1 MKITRRYQKGSSAV
15 VNIILL
21 LVVGYGVFVGFHYA
35 PIFIE
40 SRTIDSMLDNVK
52 LANKGSPA
60 QSMHD
65 AQGMIDKQLMINGM
79 THIQNEFHVRR
90 MGGGYEIQV
99 SYERSLDILFEEK
112 TLRFEKD
119 LVLQ

>member
-1 MKITRRYQKGSSAV
+1 MKTYRRFQNGSVAV
-15 VNIILL
+15 VNIFLII
-21 LVVGYGVFVGFHYA
+21 VVGYGVYVGFHYA

-60 QSMHD
+60 LSMHD

-79 THIQNEFHVRR
+79 THMQNKFHVRR

>member
-1 MKITRRYQKGSSAV
+1 MKITGRYQKGSSAV

-21 LVVGYGVFVGFHYA
+21 LVVGYGGYVGFHYA

-79 THIQNEFHVRR
+79 THMQNKFHVRR